1 MSSIDLICRPAAA
14 SAWIADSRP
23 DPGPCTR
30 TSKRLTP
37 SPTASRP
44 TFSAAMVAA
53 NGVDFFDPLNPAVP
67 ALAQTT
73 ALPALSVIVMIV
85 LLKVALICAI
95 PSASTTFLL
104 RFGRFFGFANFFFPG
119 YGCGETGLLSPL
131 TPHQVRRM
139 HCTRRMSKAIYF
151 LGAFFFPAIA
161 LREPL

>member
-44 TFSAAMVAA
+44 TFSAAIVAA
-53 NGVDFFDPLNPAVP
+53 NGVDFFDPLKPAVP

-104 RFGRFFGFANFFFPG
+104 RFGRFFGFANFFFPR
-119 YGCGETGLLSPL
+119 YGCGETGLFPPL

-139 HCTRRMSKAIYF
+139 HCMRRMSKAIYF